1 MSDAPPLLE
10 AVKNAVNALAL
21 PDVQRQTGSVPNIV
35 QEVSGMFDSLNN
47 RRNLNLSG
55 AGHEASPRS

>member
-1 MSDAPPLLE
+1 MSDAPPSLE

-21 PDVQRQTGSVPNIV
+21 PDVQRQTGSVPNIDCGDI
-35 QEVSGMFDSLNN
+35 SSSMLGNFS
-47 RRNLNLSG
+47 SG